1 MFAFVVVV
9 INQVYEAEITPN
21 EYIMRGNAAI
31 IKCLIPSFVADFVQ
45 VSGWLNEEGEEI
57 SVGENFR
64 EGKQNGIASSLPIHC
79 PHPALIKQ

>member
-1 MFAFVVVV
+1 
-9 INQVYEAEITPN
+9 
-21 EYIMRGNAAI
+21 MRGNAAI

-64 EGKQNGIASSLPIHC
+64 EGKQNGIASSFPSIVPSC
-79 PHPALIKQ
+79 FWFKQ